1 MRLWRF
7 IKIDDTHKTHIT
19 LNISVAKLIL
29 IKFLYILILLQIG
42 LIIFSICSFLFF
54 SQILYFSWWFVYTIT
69 LYMNGNIYNSLFA
82 KNLYGIM
89 KFFIELFWEVMFFM
103 IFNVHIL
110 VGGVVAYTFMVVID
124 LLVLSIDAIPFF
136 LHIFLVFGVFE
147 FIMAWTCSTILFH
160 LYTTCT
166 MLPLAS
172 TICLCNM
179 FLMLA
184 CYEHENLFMMS
195 VCLFLLWRTFSSS
208 STPSSSTLMMKP
220 LALSLICLALSISI
234 PFFESSTIAMVLAS

>member
-19 LNISVAKLIL
+19 FNISVAKLIL
-29 IKFLYILILLQIG
+29 IKFLYILVLLHIG
-42 LIIFSICSFLFF
+42 LIIFSMCSFLFL
-54 SQILYFSWWFVYTIT
+54 SQLLFFSWWFVYAIT

-136 LHIFLVFGVFE
+136 YTFSHFLGSLNLSWLEIVLLSCSISTPHIPCLPLHQQFVC
-147 FIMAWTCSTILFH
+147 ATCSLCLHVMSTKTSSWCQFVYFYREGHAPPLPPPLPH
-160 LYTTCT
+160 L
-166 MLPLAS
+166 A
-172 TICLCNM
+172 
-179 FLMLA
+179 
-184 CYEHENLFMMS
+184 
-195 VCLFLLWRTFSSS
+195 
-208 STPSSSTLMMKP
+208 MKP
-220 LALSLICLALSISI
+220 LALSLICLSLSISI